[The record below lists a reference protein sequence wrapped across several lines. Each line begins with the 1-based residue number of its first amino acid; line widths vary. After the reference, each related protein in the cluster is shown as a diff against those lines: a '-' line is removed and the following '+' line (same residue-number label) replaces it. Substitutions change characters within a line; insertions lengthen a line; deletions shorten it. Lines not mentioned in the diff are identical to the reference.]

1 MLNFNF
7 NLKSK
12 QKVRTPI
19 VLIIR
24 KEYCKVSISTSI
36 SIDPKFWDSKKQ
48 RVKPQHSDCLRI
60 NQELEKMLAFFVKLY
75 NDYYTSKPNEK
86 LFDLRKIL
94 KIKLNVSKNYS
105 FFEIFDFYLDYLKT
119 NKSIGIYKKLNTVKN
134 KLFEF
139 STQNKI
145 EIDFDSI
152 NQTFIDNF
160 IQFLLKEYDNSNNTI
175 NKNIDNLKMF
185 MTWSKSRDFHKS
197 TNFTEIQKLKPFE
210 NEIIYLNEDEL
221 LRLEELDLSSNKHLE
236 MNRDLFL
243 FGCYTGQRFSDYS
256 NFDKSELNNNF
267 WVVNQRKSV
276 GNSVVRIPLIPQAQ
290 QILKKYNNELPKI
303 SSQKFNKNVKTISK
317 LANIVELKKTLKYQG
332 NKRVEVMLPKYELI
346 SSHTARRTFITLSLI
361 KGIQPEA
368 IKKVSGHTSDK
379 EFKKYLKIEDFYI
392 EDQVLKGW
400 VK

>member
-1 MLNFNF
+1 MLNLNL
-7 NLKSK
+7 NLKNK
-12 QKVRTPI
+12 NKDRTPI
-19 VLIIR
+19 ILIIR
-24 KEYCKVSISTSI
+24 KEYDKVSISTSI
-36 SIDPKFWDSKKQ
+36 SIDPKYWDSKKQ
-48 RVKPQHSDCLRI
+48 RVKPQHTECLRI
-60 NQELEKMLAFFVKLY
+60 NQELEKKLVYFVELY
-75 NDYYTSKPNEK
+75 NEYYTLKPNEK
-86 LFDLRKIL
+86 LFDLRKIQ
-94 KIKLNVSKNYS
+94 KTKVKESKSYK
-105 FFEIFDFYLDYLKT
+105 FFEILELYLDYIKT
-119 NKSIGIYKKLNTVKN
+119 NKSLGIFKKLNTVKN
-134 KLFEF
+134 KLVEF
-139 STQNKI
+139 SKKNKI

-152 NQTFIDNF
+152 NQTLIDNF

-185 MTWSKSRDFHKS
+185 MLWSKSRGYHKS
-197 TNFTEIQKLKPFE
+197 TNFNEIQKLKPFE
-210 NEIIYLNEDEL
+210 NEIIYLNEEEL
-221 LRLEELDLSSNKHLE
+221 SRLEELDLSSNKHLE

-303 SSQKFNKNVKTISK
+303 SSQKFNKNIKNISK
-317 LANIVELKKTLKYQG
+317 LANIIELKKTLKYQG
-332 NKRVEVMLPKYELI
+332 NKRVEVMLPKFELI

-361 KGIQPEA
+361 KGINPEA

-400 VK
+400 G